1 MNYFNQFE
9 KYNLSIFK
17 NGARLPEIKISDG
30 EKTKL
35 GLSVSCSNKDYLKTL
50 AWNGYLEKSKLGL
63 ISKSRE
69 ECIQRLK
76 FEFEVFDKTGTID
89 YILLLMKIFLWCDQN
104 DIPRGPSRGSA
115 GGSFAL
121 YLLDLIYINPLDH
134 DLNFTRFLN
143 EARAKPKYLDGVL
156 YVDGKTFADFDG
168 DVSNIGRGKLVE
180 NIEKVFH
187 GKTCKILT
195 IQYLTGKT
203 ALKDTIKSYLE
214 YSEQDSL
221 EITNNI
227 ESLFGKVDSLA
238 KTLEKNKTIQEW
250 VKESDKNQEAFA
262 IAKKIEGLIRG
273 VGQHAS
279 GVFLSYCP
287 VEDIVPTELS
297 AKENEIVA
305 GYDMEVVLT
314 LGLKA
319 DVLGLKTLDY
329 IKTAADLV
337 GINFQKINVNDQ
349 SIYDYFASNNL
360 YYGLFQVEDGLT
372 KSVVAKVKPKNID
385 QLAACISISRPGALK
400 HIDEYV
406 KYVNNGERKLIYPE
420 IDKVLEQTGGIIL
433 YQEQINRICQ
443 EVYKLSPTDSDE
455 IRRAIGKKQKDEM
468 AKWEPILYVKGKE
481 NNISDV
487 ITKWFWDTCNAS
499 ADYLFNA
506 SHCLSPDTI
515 IETKDGYKMMI
526 DTMAGEF
533 IRAFNVERQTD
544 EYVKVLNIVEN
555 EKELFE
561 VELEDGRKISASL
574 DHKFL
579 CDDMQMHTLE
589 QIITDNLNIITD

>member
-1 MNYFNQFE
+1 MSFDDKFQ
-9 KYNLSIFK
+9 KYNLSVFK
-17 NGARLPEIKISDG
+17 NGARLPEIKISNED
-30 EKTKL
+30 KQKL
-35 GLSVSCSNKDYLKTL
+35 KIPENCSNKTHTNTP
-50 AWNGYLEKSKLGL
+50 AWNAYSAKFERAITKD
-63 ISKSRE
+63 SRE
-69 ECIQRLK
+69 AAISRLK
-76 FEFEVFDKTGTID
+76 FEFDVFDKTGTID
-89 YILLLMKIFLWCDQN
+89 YILLLMKIFLWCDAN
-104 DIPRGPSRGSA
+104 NIVRGPARGSA
-115 GGSFAL
+115 GGSYAL
-121 YLLDLIYINPLDH
+121 YLLDLIYINPLTH
-134 DLNFTRFLN
+134 SLNFTRFLN
-143 EARAKPKYLDGVL
+143 EARAKPKYIDGIL

-168 DVSNIGRGKLVE
+168 DISNIGRGRLVE
-180 NIEKVFH
+180 NIEKEFH

-227 ESLFGKVDSLA
+227 ESLFGKVDSLS
-238 KTLEKNKTIQEW
+238 KTLEKSKAIQKWIEEEDRNK
-250 VKESDKNQEAFA
+250 EAFS
-262 IAKKIEGLIRG
+262 IAKGIEGLIRG

-279 GVFLSYCP
+279 GVFLSYFP

-297 AKENEIVA
+297 SKENEIVS

-329 IKTAADLV
+329 IKTTADLV
-337 GINFQKINVNDQ
+337 GIDFKKIDVNHQ
-349 SIYDYFASNNL
+349 SIYDYFASNHL
-360 YYGLFQVEDGLT
+360 YYGLFQIEDGLT
-372 KSVVAKVKPKNID
+372 KSVVARVKPKNID

-400 HIDEYV
+400 FIDDYI
-406 KYVNNGERKLIYPE
+406 KYVHNGERKLVYPKIDE
-420 IDKVLEQTGGIIL
+420 ILEQTGGLIL

-443 EVYKLSPTDSDE
+443 EVYKMSATDSDE

-468 AKWEPILYVKGKE
+468 AKWEPILYENGKI

-515 IETKDGYKMMI
+515 VETKDGYKMMV

-533 IRAFNVERQTD
+533 IKAFNIEKQTD